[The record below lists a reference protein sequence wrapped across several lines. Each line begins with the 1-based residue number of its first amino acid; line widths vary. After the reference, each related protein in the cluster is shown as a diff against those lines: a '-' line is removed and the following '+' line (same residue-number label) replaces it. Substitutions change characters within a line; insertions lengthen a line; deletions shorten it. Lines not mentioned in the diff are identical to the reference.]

1 MAGKSAP
8 AMAMELFSAPAL
20 ADRLRRAPPHE
31 DVITIIKAAAGD
43 EAALDRFP
51 EHVSADPERAREAA
65 AFYLQQVHLR
75 PEASDHQVLGLEPT
89 SSLEKLKEHKRW
101 LLKWLHPDRNNNRWE
116 QAYFERIVAAA
127 ARIEQEHALPAGVQ
141 PPAAP
146 PPRRQHRNASA
157 MRFAATRPGLK
168 HKRGSTGSKI
178 TALVALFVLMS
189 LVVFGHQL
197 AALIQTYFGG
207 ASADGLALGSGN

>member
-1 MAGKSAP
+1 
-8 AMAMELFSAPAL
+8 MAMELFSAPAL
-20 ADRLRRAPPHE
+20 ANRLRRAPPHE

-43 EAALDRFP
+43 EAALGCFP
-51 EHVSADPERAREAA
+51 VHVSADPVRAREAA

-89 SSLEKLKEHKRW
+89 SSLEKVKEHKRW

-127 ARIEQEHALPAGVQ
+127 ARIEQEHALPADVQ

-146 PPRRQHRNASA
+146 RQPRRQNRNASA
-157 MRFAATRPGLK
+157 VRFAAKRPELK
-168 HKRGSTGSKI
+168 HKRGSTSSKI

-207 ASADGLALGSGN
+207 ASAEGLALGSGN